1 MKSKKLLAL
10 GSALLLVA
18 GFVSLGALPANA
30 GNENNQN
37 EIVYWQNLYGAATT
51 TCAKDQFG
59 SITTDSSGHSGVTL
73 TGAHT
78 WLSLIVNSGSVDYG
92 QGPGNKVY
100 PNPVAGTHYLPPL
113 NNGGQQG
120 AVSHW
125 IVCWTTPTT
134 PQDASASATPTDAT
148 CEASG
153 GVNFSI
159 TNATWEND
167 TDLTDGSR
175 LAIANAGHLFPGG
188 ASTLAVTYT
197 IAPQLTGEQCD
208 GYPQD
213 ASASATPTDATCEAS
228 GGVNFSITNATWEN
242 DTDLTDGSRL
252 AIANAGHLFPGGA
265 STLAVTYTIAPQ
277 LTGERCQVDYVTVG
291 DPYAVDLICDDGFTD
306 GYIWVD
312 FGGNLANELDYRIQ
326 GGPTNVDFLATQE
339 VNVLDP
345 GDYTVTAIAKPGHTL
360 DPNAQSVW
368 LLTIGVSGDCQLI
381 SHPPVTPTAS
391 MSNLTCSSNGS
402 YTLVDSEGIKWLVN
416 GVATP
421 AGTYKVTSAST
432 VNVEA
437 QLTSTIDYTWEDG
450 AQTTWTFEFTN
461 PKDCLPTLAF
471 TGASGGDLGL
481 LLAGGLLFLGGAVIA
496 VDRRLRL
503 GSN

>member
-134 PQDASASATPTDAT
+134 
-148 CEASG
+148 
-153 GVNFSI
+153 
-159 TNATWEND
+159 
-167 TDLTDGSR
+167 
-175 LAIANAGHLFPGG
+175 
-188 ASTLAVTYT
+188 
-197 IAPQLTGEQCD
+197 
-208 GYPQD
+208 PQD

-481 LLAGGLLFLGGAVIA
+481 LLAGGLLILGGAVIA

-503 GSN
+503 GSK

>member
-197 IAPQLTGEQCD
+197 IAPQLTGEQC
-208 GYPQD
+208 
-213 ASASATPTDATCEAS
+213 
-228 GGVNFSITNATWEN
+228 
-242 DTDLTDGSRL
+242 
-252 AIANAGHLFPGGA
+252 
-265 STLAVTYTIAPQ
+265 
-277 LTGERCQVDYVTVG
+277 QVDYVTVG

-481 LLAGGLLFLGGAVIA
+481 LLAGGLLILGGAVIA

-503 GSN
+503 GSK

>member
-1 MKSKKLLAL
+1 MKSKKLLAI

-18 GFVSLGALPANA
+18 GFVSLGSLPANA
-30 GNENNQN
+30 GNESNQN
-37 EIVYWQNLYGAATT
+37 EVVYWQNLYGAATT

-59 SITTDSSGHSGVTL
+59 SITTDANNHSGVTL
-73 TGAHT
+73 TAAHT
-78 WLSLIVNSGSVDYG
+78 WLALIVNSGSVDTG
-92 QGPGNKVY
+92 NGPGNAVY
-100 PNPVAGTHYLPPL
+100 FNPSAGTHYLPPL

-134 PQDASASATPTDAT
+134 PEDASASATPTAAT
-148 CEASG
+148 CDAPG
-153 GVNFSI
+153 IVNFSI

-188 ASTLAVTYT
+188 ASTLVVNYT
-197 IAPQLTGEQCD
+197 FPSQLTGEQ
-208 GYPQD
+208 
-213 ASASATPTDATCEAS
+213 
-228 GGVNFSITNATWEN
+228 
-242 DTDLTDGSRL
+242 
-252 AIANAGHLFPGGA
+252 
-265 STLAVTYTIAPQ
+265 
-277 LTGERCQVDYVTVG
+277 CQVDYVTVG
-291 DPYAVDLICDDGFTD
+291 DPYAVDLECTETGFTD

-326 GGPTNVDFLATQE
+326 GGPNNVDFLATQE
-339 VNVLDP
+339 INVLDP
-345 GDYTVTAIAKPGHTL
+345 GDYTVTAIAKAGHTL

-402 YTLVDSEGIKWLVN
+402 YTLVDTEGIKWLVN